1 MIRTSYA
8 LINLIKAMCGVGVF
22 ALPVAFQTAG
32 LWMGV
37 VLALALGVVNAHSM
51 MKLVKCSQHLSE
63 KKQLSKDFNK
73 SAVNTVSVTTSSDK
87 APRTAS
93 DTSAGESV
101 SQASQSGLAS
111 GKKEE
116 AEEKRVPLNYGNMAE
131 EAFASRETKWLRK
144 LAKPTKFAVNLCV
157 IGLQL
162 GMCSAFYIFVEDHV
176 RQIINYLLDK
186 ELSRDM
192 TFFAILPFFILI
204 ATVRSLVV
212 LSWIGFV
219 GNILVVIALAIIVIQ
234 MLFMKHVPMSHLP
247 AVTSIEG
254 VTLAAGS
261 MIYAYSA
268 QGVVLPLEN
277 KMRKPQDMLG
287 FFGVISISV
296 AFICTVYVVVGF
308 LGYLTYGDDLKGS
321 ITLNLDNSPLDFSVK
336 IMLLLMTYCGYLIQ
350 HYPIVE
356 MLLPYVQRRFS
367 GANKCRNLMLDY
379 ALRYAVV
386 VMSLALA
393 YAIPNFD
400 EIIPFVGIT
409 TGMMLALFFPPLLE
423 TVVFLERWR
432 RSSTVIL
439 IYNITHNI
447 LYIILGV
454 LFVVVGVYSN
464 YKVLSDPNNHHR
476 E

>member
-1 MIRTSYA
+1 
-8 LINLIKAMCGVGVF
+8 
-22 ALPVAFQTAG
+22 
-32 LWMGV
+32 
-37 VLALALGVVNAHSM
+37 
-51 MKLVKCSQHLSE
+51 
-63 KKQLSKDFNK
+63 
-73 SAVNTVSVTTSSDK
+73 
-87 APRTAS
+87 
-93 DTSAGESV
+93 
-101 SQASQSGLAS
+101 
-111 GKKEE
+111 
-116 AEEKRVPLNYGNMAE
+116 RVPLNYGNMAE

-204 ATVRSLVV
+204 AT
-212 LSWIGFV
+212 
-219 GNILVVIALAIIVIQ
+219 Q

-321 ITLNLDNSPLDFSVK
+321 ITLNLDNSP
-336 IMLLLMTYCGYLIQ
+336 
-350 HYPIVE
+350 
-356 MLLPYVQRRFS
+356 
-367 GANKCRNLMLDY
+367 
-379 ALRYAVV
+379 
-386 VMSLALA
+386 
-393 YAIPNFD
+393 
-400 EIIPFVGIT
+400 
-409 TGMMLALFFPPLLE
+409 
-423 TVVFLERWR
+423 
-432 RSSTVIL
+432 
-439 IYNITHNI
+439 
-447 LYIILGV
+447 
-454 LFVVVGVYSN
+454 
-464 YKVLSDPNNHHR
+464 
-476 E
+476 